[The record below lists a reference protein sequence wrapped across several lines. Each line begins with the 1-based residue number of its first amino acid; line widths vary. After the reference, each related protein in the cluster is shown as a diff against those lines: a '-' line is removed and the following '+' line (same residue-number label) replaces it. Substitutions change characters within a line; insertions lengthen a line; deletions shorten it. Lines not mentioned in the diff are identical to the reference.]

1 MKKLGLIFILF
12 VIIPAAWAGEYA
24 LPKNLS
30 IALPKDGSVKLD
42 WVAPPLL
49 EKQVQKADL
58 RQPVFHLD
66 SRGAVWVC
74 YNQQS
79 LTDFSSG
86 FSLGLKQ
93 TIQDFVFLKN
103 NALFLLTENS
113 LGTAV
118 PWDKAEAVAGQISE
132 VLFQPICGLPLTAS
146 GLFANDQEQ
155 LFIYGFDP
163 KTRESAVYELLSDF
177 SSWRKIFV
185 SSERILAAAAGQ
197 DMVYIASGRMVFQ
210 VPLKPEQKEKIIFS
224 HPLDVITSLSF
235 IQDSGIFYTT
245 ASAVGLVNEQGSL
258 EFIKTERP
266 QTAVWQN
273 QLYVF
278 LPNSLGV
285 LRLADT
291 KYLFSK

>member
-58 RQPVFHLD
+58 RQPGFHLD

-79 LTDFSSG
+79 LIDFSSG
-86 FSLGLKQ
+86 FSLALKQ
-93 TIQDFVFLKN
+93 PIQDFVFLKN

-118 PWDKAEAVAGQISE
+118 PRDKAEAVAGQISE
-132 VLFQPICGLPLTAS
+132 VLFQPICGVPLAAS
-146 GLFANDQEQ
+146 GLFSNDQEQ
-155 LFIYGFDP
+155 LFIYGFDQ

-210 VPLKPEQKEKIIFS
+210 VPLKPGQKEKIIFS
-224 HPLDVITSLSF
+224 HPLHVITSLSF

-266 QTAVWQN
+266 QTAVWRN